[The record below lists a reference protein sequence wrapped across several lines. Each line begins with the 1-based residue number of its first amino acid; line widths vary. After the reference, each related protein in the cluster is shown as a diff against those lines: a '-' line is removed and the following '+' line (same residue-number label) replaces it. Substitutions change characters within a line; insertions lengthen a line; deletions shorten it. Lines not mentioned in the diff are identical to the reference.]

1 MDIHKNARL
10 TPHSRARLVRR
21 IVDAGQSAKAV
32 ATIDP
37 NDYRARIQQAA
48 SAVGK
53 RAIHF

>member
-1 MDIHKNARL
+1 MRL
-10 TPHSRARLVRR
+10 KTVVLVL
-21 IVDAGQSAKAV
+21 IGLVVVVIAGIAV
-32 ATIDP
+32 FIATIDP